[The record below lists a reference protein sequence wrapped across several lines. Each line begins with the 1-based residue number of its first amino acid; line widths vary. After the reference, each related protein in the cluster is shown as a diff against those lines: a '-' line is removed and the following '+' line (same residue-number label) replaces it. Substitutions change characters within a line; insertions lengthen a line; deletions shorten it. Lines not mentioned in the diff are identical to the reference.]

1 MIHRVLLMLMAVFW
15 GLTSCAKSDKVY
27 TIPSDKVEKYRENV
41 CRALEVHYYGLKDLV
56 SEDEEMV
63 MGRDAYRADF
73 LKNNLVTG
81 SRTFTPEFLFRRK
94 GQESVCDAEQYLLE
108 LQKEFAGTATGELEF
123 TVSEVSV
130 GKDFYQPDGFSC
142 YAIVDYTLSV
152 ELEGRTKAKR
162 RCRAYCLFP
171 TAISFNYCKLWQVQ
185 PVEELTA
192 EVRQEVAPVKVSET
206 LVGDTVRITHAGT
219 AHIVTVPKAE
229 TSHSKAKPDGM
240 SRKEMLALLNRASE
254 QYAEGDYKESV
265 RLFLLLADK
274 GDAVAQN
281 YLAECYLNGHG
292 LPKDTMQAFRWLW
305 KSARQGYSVADN
317 KLHLFSKGCVMD
329 RTTYEDTHWEFWD
342 YVGSWGFT
350 IFFLLWIVGGVYG
363 YMEEK
368 NKDWIWFSLAGLVL
382 GGIGVF
388 VLYNHYQTVGTP
400 QFQLMEEM
408 TTAFEKNKEL
418 AEQGDAAAQFDVAQC
433 YRQGYVVKYDADQAF
448 EWFQKAAEQGH
459 TGALNAL
466 GDAFYYGMYGVDKNL
481 DRALDYYTRAAE
493 QGDMEAQH
501 SLGYC
506 LMCGIG
512 TQKDM
517 KQAVIWYQKAA
528 DQQHAS
534 AFQTL
539 STHNWWD
546 AVTGCED
553 KSWKAREIYREERL
567 VMAFQY
573 CLKAALQGLE
583 VPQYNL
589 ADCYWYG
596 KGTPKDEKAAFYW
609 YQQAAWRGYQ
619 YALFEVAERY
629 YYGNGVE
636 QDRVLAGEWYV
647 KAAQTLKKYY
657 IDKPIPSYYLNRLK
671 EVQKEYPA
679 IEL

>member
-27 TIPSDKVEKYRENV
+27 TIPSDKVEKYRENA

-108 LQKEFAGTATGELEF
+108 LQKEFAGTATEELEF

-130 GKDFYQPDGFSC
+130 GKDFYQPDDFSC
-142 YAIVDYTLSV
+142 YAIVDYTLAV
-152 ELEGRTKAKR
+152 ELGGRTKAKR

-192 EVRQEVAPVKVSET
+192 EVRQEAAPVKVSET

-229 TSHSKAKPDGM
+229 TSHSKAKPAGM
-240 SRKEMLALLNRASE
+240 SRKEMLAMLNRASE

-292 LPKDTMQAFRWLW
+292 LPKDTVQAFRWLW

-329 RTTYEDTHWEFWD
+329 GTMYEHNDWGLWD
-342 YVGSWGFT
+342 NVLAWGIT
-350 IFFLLWIVGGVYG
+350 IFFLLWLVGGVYL
-363 YMEEK
+363 YMDDRD
-368 NKDWIWFSLAGLVL
+368 KDWIWFSLAGLLL
-382 GGIGVF
+382 GGGGAF
-388 VLYNHYQTVGTP
+388 VLYAHYQTVGTP

-433 YRQGYVVKYDADQAF
+433 YRQGYVVGYDAKQAY
-448 EWFQKAAEQGH
+448 EWYQKAAKQGH
-459 TGALNAL
+459 AGALKAL
-466 GDAFYYGMYGVDKNL
+466 GHAFRNGWYGVDKNL

-501 SLGYC
+501 WLGYC
-506 LMCGIG
+506 LAHGIG
-512 TQKDM
+512 IQTDNKR
-517 KQAVIWYQKAA
+517 AVEWYQKAA
-528 DQQHAS
+528 EQQHAS
-534 AFQTL
+534 SHNNLGYCYRNGIGVRRQTVTAFQFYRK
-539 STHNWWD
+539 
-546 AVTGCED
+546 AV
-553 KSWKAREIYREERL
+553 
-567 VMAFQY
+567 
-573 CLKAALQGLE
+573 LQGLG
-583 VPQYNL
+583 VHQYNL
-589 ADCYWYG
+589 ADCYRYG
-596 KGTPKDEKAAFYW
+596 IGTLKDEKAAFYW
-609 YQQAAWRGYQ
+609 YQQAAGRGEESAQ
-619 YALFEVAERY
+619 FELAECY

-636 QDRVLAGEWYV
+636 QDRAQAGVWYV
-647 KAAQTLKKYY
+647 KAAQALKRIYGSES
-657 IDKPIPSYYLNRLK
+657 IPSGYLNRLK

>member
-56 SEDEEMV
+56 SEDEEMA

-192 EVRQEVAPVKVSET
+192 EVRQEAAPVKVSET

-229 TSHSKAKPDGM
+229 TSHSKAKPAGM
-240 SRKEMLALLNRASE
+240 SRKERLALLDRASE
-254 QYAEGDYKESV
+254 RYADGDYKESV
-265 RLFLLLADK
+265 QLFLLLADK

-292 LPKDTMQAFRWLW
+292 LPKDTVQAFRWLW

-329 RTTYEDTHWEFWD
+329 RTKYENTHWEFRD
-342 YVGSWGFT
+342 YVGYWGFT
-350 IFFLLWIVGGVYG
+350 IFFLLWFVGGVYL
-363 YMEEK
+363 YMDDRD
-368 NKDWIWFSLAGLVL
+368 KDWIWFSLTGLVF

-388 VLYNHYQTVGTP
+388 LLYNHYQIVRTP
-400 QFQLMEEM
+400 PFQLMEEM

-433 YRQGYVVKYDADQAF
+433 YRQGYVVKYDADQAY
-448 EWFQKAAEQGH
+448 EWYQKAAKQGH
-459 TGALNAL
+459 TGALKAL
-466 GDAFYYGMYGVDKNL
+466 GDASRYGYYGVDKNL
-481 DRALDYYTRAAE
+481 DRAIDYYTRAAE
-493 QGDMEAQH
+493 QGDMEAQNALAFCYYH
-501 SLGYC
+501 
-506 LMCGIG
+506 GIG
-512 TQKDM
+512 IGRNYRK
-517 KQAVIWYQKAA
+517 AVDGFKTAA
-528 DQQHAS
+528 TGHHAYAQHNLGAYYGDVGAS
-534 AFQTL
+534 GGMQNLGT
-539 STHNWWD
+539 
-546 AVTGCED
+546 
-553 KSWKAREIYREERL
+553 
-567 VMAFQY
+567 AFQY
-573 CLKAALQGLE
+573 YRKAALQGASVYE
-583 VPQYNL
+583 L
-589 ADCYWYG
+589 AECYWYG
-596 KGTPKDEKAAFYW
+596 SGTPKNRKAAFRW
-609 YQQAAWRGYQ
+609 YQQAAWRGNS
-619 YALFEVAERY
+619 YAPFQVAECY

-636 QDRVLAGEWYV
+636 QDREQAGVWYIQ
-647 KAAQTLKKYY
+647 AARTLKKYY